1 MCRSLTSLLV
11 KQGEKR
17 PLCVAWSLV
26 AVMAHNHESLSNSGL
41 VAELSVSFR
50 DELTASIQSAF
61 GVAGELAVAQVSKL
75 VGKAFRD
82 VRDQLHKTLLANR
95 NLQTR
100 LSQAHTEL
108 RVARSRTQETR
119 DVAVNTTSP
128 MRSESRIDSSLHVNV
143 RHGDASRESYARR
156 TEPFAENLQDGTE
169 CAQDVKPNL
178 KGEQCS
184 HQLDETEGE
193 LLIHLILIHNQVNTE
208 RWAANH
214 AFNHTATFRIVLQ
227 NKPHVIGL

>member
-1 MCRSLTSLLV
+1 MGRSLTSILV
-11 KQGEKR
+11 NQGGKR
-17 PLCVAWSLV
+17 PLCVGWLLV

-119 DVAVNTTSP
+119 QTRDVAVNTTSP
-128 MRSESRIDSSLHVNV
+128 MQSESRIDSSLDVNV
-143 RHGDASRESYARR
+143 RHDDASSESYARR
-156 TEPFAENLQDGTE
+156 TEPFGENLQDGTE
-169 CAQDVKPNL
+169 YAPDVKPNL

-184 HQLDETEGE
+184 HQLEETEGE
-193 LLIHLILIHNQVNTE
+193 LLIHLILVHNKVNTE
-208 RWAANH
+208 RWTANH
-214 AFNHTATFRIVLQ
+214 TFNRIANFRIVL
-227 NKPHVIGL
+227 